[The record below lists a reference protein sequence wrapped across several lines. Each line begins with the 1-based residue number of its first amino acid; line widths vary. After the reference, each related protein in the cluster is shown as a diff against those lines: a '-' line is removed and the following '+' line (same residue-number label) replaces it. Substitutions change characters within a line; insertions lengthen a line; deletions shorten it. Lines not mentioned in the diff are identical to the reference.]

1 MHSINNDQNIF
12 GIPTTLLSSQEEIQ
26 SNMYLIYNFD
36 FSNPKFSCLW
46 DKRAGISKFFLS
58 VFNLS
63 IDLTWAVDDLQE
75 TEPARTLKPFLPNLL
90 IGKKQCAADKIVLLK
105 NVSKNS
111 WDYSLNKSQ
120 PIEHNDV

>member
-1 MHSINNDQNIF
+1 MHSIKNDQNIF

-36 FSNPKFSCLW
+36 FSHPKFSCLW

-90 IGKKQCAADKIVLLK
+90 TGKKQCAADKIVLIN
-105 NVSKNS
+105 NVSK
-111 WDYSLNKSQ
+111 KFMRVVKQ
-120 PIEHNDV
+120 IEIH

>member
-1 MHSINNDQNIF
+1 MTKIF
-12 GIPTTLLSSQEEIQ
+12 LEFLLLF
-26 SNMYLIYNFD
+26 YLHKRKSKVICTSYFD
-36 FSNPKFSCLW
+36 FSHPKFSCLW

-90 IGKKQCAADKIVLLK
+90 IGKKQCAADKIVLIN
-105 NVSKNS
+105 NVSK
-111 WDYSLNKSQ
+111 KFMRVAKQ
-120 PIEHNDV
+120 IEIH